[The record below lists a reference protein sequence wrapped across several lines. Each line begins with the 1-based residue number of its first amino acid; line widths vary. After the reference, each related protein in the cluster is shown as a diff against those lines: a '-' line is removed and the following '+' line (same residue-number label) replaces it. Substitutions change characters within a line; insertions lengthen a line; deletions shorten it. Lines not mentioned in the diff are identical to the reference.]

1 MTTVE
6 ALKKLAAKLLDET
19 VDNIPG
25 ETIPDV
31 ISYIAENYE
40 PAVNKEP

>member
-6 ALKKLAAKLLDET
+6 ALKKLAAKLLSET